1 MSIELCAICGGEKE
15 GYRTG
20 GCACELPQNIYSAQ
34 HEHEQEHGIPPTY
47 DDEGRCLICVM
58 LVEIRDLKTIAF
70 HLGEDKKELQT
81 RLTVAIA
88 AEKEGW
94 NRFYALRKRMA
105 DEKFPSMTNE
115 VKANG

>member
-1 MSIELCAICGGEKE
+1 MSVERCAVCGGAKS
-15 GYRTG
+15 GYG
-20 GCACELPQNIYSAQ
+20 SGDCACNVAQNLCSIQ
-34 HEHEQEHGIPPTY
+34 HTHEPEIPPTY

-94 NRFYALRKRMA
+94 NQFYALRKQIA
-105 DEKFPSMTNE
+105 DGKYPGMTKE
-115 VKANG
+115 VKTHE